1 MIYFTSPKKQLSFPM
16 VHGTLLVFL
25 GPFPKPQAPFPKP
38 QAPFPK
44 PQASFPKPQASF
56 PMVQASLPMMQTSLP
71 MAPAAFPMFQ
81 MASRM
86 VRGISRDLGPW
97 SRRARRTTRRSRT
110 LSRKSETAAGV
121 AGATSGE
128 THGRKPDLAAKQ
140 RVGQPFQAAGSAG
153 FPVRRTNRGLES
165 SQNRQAGKSA
175 RRDRGSWIG
184 CGGASYNGGALRGGV
199 FARICWS
206 HAAETSVVGLK
217 RSELA

>member
-1 MIYFTSPKKQLSFPM
+1 MIYFTFPKKHLSFPM

-25 GPFPKPQAPFPKP
+25 VPFPMM
-38 QAPFPK
+38 
-44 PQASFPKPQASF
+44 QASFPKPQASF
-56 PMVQASLPMMQTSLP
+56 PTVQASFPMAQASFP

-199 FARICWS
+199 FSRICWS
-206 HAAETSVVGLK
+206 QAAETSVVGLK

>member
-1 MIYFTSPKKQLSFPM
+1 MIYFTFPKKHLSFPM

-25 GPFPKPQAPFPKP
+25 VPFPKPQAPFPMV
-38 QAPFPK
+38 
-44 PQASFPKPQASF
+44 QASF
-56 PMVQASLPMMQTSLP
+56 PMAQASFP
-71 MAPAAFPMFQ
+71 MAPASFPMFQ

-86 VRGISRDLGPW
+86 VRGMSRDLDPW
-97 SRRARRTTRRSRT
+97 SQRARRTTRRSRT

-199 FARICWS
+199 FSRICWS
-206 HAAETSVVGLK
+206 QAAETSVVGLK